1 MSEFRVGQKV
11 ELQDGRIARVH
22 FIGNALFAA
31 GEWLGVEL
39 EDASGKNDGSV
50 QGQRYFDCKP
60 GHGMFVRPAAVAIVL
75 EQPIPKPN
83 RAAVARG
90 DSAAVKSRP
99 QSLTAPGLKKQ
110 NILDSGSVRRQSI
123 NAGSPTPARRGAP
136 PSRLG
141 VGLIMGRLV
150 VVEFR
155 LTISSP
161 LQSHPRS
168 RMLRP
173 PPLRAKRPL
182 RAFQIRPS
190 KSLLLQAV
198 SPSVPQWVHLPRYRQ
213 IDDFHA
219 NQFPERWLGPRRF
232 LAHCPRYHLIPPQK
246 TFRFDQAQPKS
257 SALPA
262 LIVHSAQVAASAL
275 PQRALSLV
283 YCPPRLLRVKTSPLE
298 GRPQHFLGHPPPLVT
313 LPEVGRRHHRLNVD
327 RQQVPRHL
335 GKLRI

>member
-22 FIGNALFAA
+22 FVGNALFAA

-60 GHGMFVRPAAVAIVL
+60 CHGMFVRPAAVAIVL

-83 RAAVARG
+83 RTAVARG

-99 QSLTAPGLKKQ
+99 QSLAAPGLKKQ
-110 NILDSGSVRRQSI
+110 NILDSGSARRQSI
-123 NAGSPTPARRGAP
+123 NARSPTPAKRGAP
-136 PSRLG
+136 LSRLG
-141 VGLIMGRLV
+141 VGLIMGRTGKSRIQANY
-150 VVEFR
+150 FP
-155 LTISSP
+155 SP

-182 RAFQIRPS
+182 QASQIRHS

-198 SPSVPQWVHLPRYRQ
+198 WPSVLRWVHLPHYRQ
-213 IDDFHA
+213 INDFHA
-219 NQFPERWLGPRRF
+219 SQLPER
-232 LAHCPRYHLIPPQK
+232 
-246 TFRFDQAQPKS
+246 
-257 SALPA
+257 
-262 LIVHSAQVAASAL
+262 
-275 PQRALSLV
+275 
-283 YCPPRLLRVKTSPLE
+283 
-298 GRPQHFLGHPPPLVT
+298 
-313 LPEVGRRHHRLNVD
+313 
-327 RQQVPRHL
+327 
-335 GKLRI
+335 

>member
-1 MSEFRVGQKV
+1 MSELRVGQKV

-75 EQPIPKPN
+75 EQPIPKQN
-83 RAAVARG
+83 RTAVARG

-99 QSLTAPGLKKQ
+99 QSLAAPGIKKQ
-110 NILDSGSVRRQSI
+110 NILDSASARRQSI
-123 NAGSPTPARRGAP
+123 NAGSPTPAKKGTP

-141 VGLIMGRLV
+141 VGLFMGTTDDSKIPANCL
-150 VVEFR
+150 
-155 LTISSP
+155 SSP

-182 RAFQIRPS
+182 QAFQIRHF
-190 KSLLLQAV
+190 KSSLLQAV
-198 SPSVPQWVHLPRYRQ
+198 LPNARRWVHPQHYRR
-213 IDDFHA
+213 INEFHA
-219 NQFPERWLGPRRF
+219 NQLPER
-232 LAHCPRYHLIPPQK
+232 
-246 TFRFDQAQPKS
+246 
-257 SALPA
+257 
-262 LIVHSAQVAASAL
+262 
-275 PQRALSLV
+275 
-283 YCPPRLLRVKTSPLE
+283 
-298 GRPQHFLGHPPPLVT
+298 
-313 LPEVGRRHHRLNVD
+313 
-327 RQQVPRHL
+327 
-335 GKLRI
+335 